1 MALGLS
7 NGYIPPTIRSPAMAS
22 WVLICPK
29 CNSAFAHSQVKD
41 TLENFFLASKPAF
54 PTGGTTLDC
63 PNCGHTATYQQ
74 TDLRDRS

>member
-1 MALGLS
+1 MASGLT
-7 NGYIPPTIRSPAMAS
+7 NGYIAGTTRSSAMAS

-41 TLENFFLASKPAF
+41 TLENFFLASKPIF
-54 PTGGTTLDC
+54 PTGGTALDC

-74 TDLRDRS
+74 TDLRYRS